1 MLTKNPVSKSD
12 GDCITDEHLGRRHH
26 RQVGNVHL
34 VKLWSPTDDRDDGGG
49 DIEAML
55 PCETDQ
61 GVDHGDQRDGDADGE
76 RKINTG

>member
-1 MLTKNPVSKSD
+1 M
-12 GDCITDEHLGRRHH
+12 
-26 RQVGNVHL
+26 
-34 VKLWSPTDDRDDGGG
+34 KLWSPSDDDDGGGG
-49 DIEAML
+49 DIEARL